1 VWRPGITVRLGSG
14 GTGRAIVL
22 RIEDSERLVLAPVAS
37 AALLGAAILCAADAP
52 PTLAG
57 LSVVGFVL
65 LAVGLALLA
74 RLVRV

>member
-1 VWRPGITVRLGSG
+1 VRLGSG

-37 AALLGAAILCAADAP
+37 AALLGAAILCAADVP

-57 LSVVGFVL
+57 LSVVGFAL